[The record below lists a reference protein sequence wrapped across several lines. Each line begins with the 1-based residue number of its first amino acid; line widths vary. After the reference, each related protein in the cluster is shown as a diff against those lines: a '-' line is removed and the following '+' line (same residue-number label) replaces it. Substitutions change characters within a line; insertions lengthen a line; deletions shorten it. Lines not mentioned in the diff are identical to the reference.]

1 VHLDL
6 SANRIRRA
14 QLLRPF
20 QLQCNARRLVDL
32 IRFGLLI
39 CAGRSVPPLLQL
51 LPGLHTLILDNNL
64 LSERSAA
71 VA

>member
-1 VHLDL
+1 M
-6 SANRIRRA
+6 
-14 QLLRPF
+14 
-20 QLQCNARRLVDL
+20 QCNARRLVDL